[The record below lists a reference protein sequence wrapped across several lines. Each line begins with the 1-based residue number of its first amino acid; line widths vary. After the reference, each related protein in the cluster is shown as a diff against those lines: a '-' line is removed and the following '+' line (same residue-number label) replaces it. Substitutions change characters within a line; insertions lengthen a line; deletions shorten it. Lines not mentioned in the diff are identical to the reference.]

1 MLSKICE
8 FYAPHSFKLLTTDNH
23 KNTAKNIAKD
33 PLLHLHVDIILCHI
47 TLKRESK

>member
-33 PLLHLHVDIILCHI
+33 PLVHLHVDIISLSHH
-47 TLKRESK
+47 LKT